1 MDKYNP
7 ESSLFS
13 TPSILQGNFGNV
25 KKKLTLDLKLIG
37 KYFFG
42 KSNLRGICY
51 WEFKVIGKYFIG
63 KSFLEKVS
71 PNPNLHQ
78 SSISE
83 IIWSSIFY
91 QLNL

>member
-51 WEFKVIGKYFIG
+51 
-63 KSFLEKVS
+63 
-71 PNPNLHQ
+71 
-78 SSISE
+78 
-83 IIWSSIFY
+83 
-91 QLNL
+91 